1 MNKNNELVYYTEE
14 QEKELQKA
22 RQQAKDY
29 NGLRNQ
35 PYSELN
41 NFIQYAIG
49 DNVQAFMDV
58 DKERKCNF

>member
-22 RQQAKDY
+22 KQRAKDY
-29 NGLRNQ
+29 NGLINQ

-41 NFIQYAIG
+41 NYIQFSIG

-58 DKERKCNF
+58 DNERKCNF